1 MKVYRRLFWVGVGIS
16 GLSLILIVILYWIAI
31 QVRRRIARNK
41 REHLSLL
48 KQNDTDDYYLFIEES
63 KLLGQGGGGKVY
75 EGRYDGIDV
84 AIKKIVKWD
93 RNRDFLKLRV
103 MSQIPLYRDL
113 IGLERHQSSMNL
125 KTNGQRKSRTV
136 KLNSK
141 TYDTNALFNM
151 LSSIIIFWIYYILQ
165 SVLLWQKMHEFKL
178 SLSENTDGIK
188 IMQIAL
194 RNEIYL
200 TCFLKCDTKG
210 FQIEYTYPQA
220 VS

>member
-210 FQIEYTYPQA
+210 FQIDYLKRVTL
-220 VS
+220 